1 MDEAKLKKWVE
12 REEEK
17 EKPGHPTQSIMDN
30 MTKDDIISLNNYPN
44 SIHPDQTINMG
55 TKYSNY

>member
-30 MTKDDIISLNNYPN
+30 MIKDNIISLHSYQNN
-44 SIHPDQTINMG
+44 
-55 TKYSNY
+55 KNYNRIQNTDMEPR